1 MSKTLNLVR
10 KLPYK
15 SYTRKMIGY
24 LYAISHG
31 AEWIYDTDVDNRPIF
46 GGLDAFDFADELSGV
61 RFERNHSD
69 PIINRLFNPYLYFG
83 RPDMWPRGFPLEY
96 FSQHNHTDA
105 NFRLC
110 EVQKRA
116 AVQQGLVDMD
126 PDVDAIFRLLH
137 ANPTKVSS
145 EHFNR
150 HAPPII
156 LGQKTYSPWNS
167 QNTLFHRNA
176 FFTMFLPTTV
186 SFRTTD
192 IWRSYFSQKL
202 LHLIDEYVAF
212 YPVNA
217 VQIRNAHNYLKDF
230 EDEQEVYLKSG
241 ELLKF
246 LDEWKCSQKSTANC
260 AIELA
265 EQFGKMEFWQEDD
278 VDLVKEWIHDL
289 ISIGYAFPPLSKP
302 SNYELPRSEN
312 TTDVNCRRM
321 FLQLYNDK
329 STADNQTDDT
339 RSIQKMENFQDFVEL
354 CDKTN
359 VTGNSEFPPLQY
371 PFNYIHINPREMNK
385 GYNGYT
391 CMIKAY
397 ELGLRNIKGYFAVA
411 DDAML
416 NFWQPINLDIVY
428 HQWGTKNFAFGPG
441 PWWPTSIGQAAM
453 ENVIKMVKDER
464 NCSKTCQKTVEE
476 YRQKVMLSIFFGYFN
491 YQSGLAAEKKNYQRK

>member
-1 MSKTLNLVR
+1 MEATRSRLCMQTYTKDIAIQLEYFSENVETVVESAKAKMPEIGSNKWIVLTTINEPTADVKVVSFLMAVTWNESTLFQYLASLSGWNLVVVADLKTPKNWNLEGVHFLSVEMQLDMSLAFNFVR

-31 AEWIYDTDVDNRPIF
+31 AEWIYDTDDDNRPIF
-46 GGLDAFDFADELSGV
+46 GGLDTFDFADELSGV
-61 RFERNHSD
+61 RFERNHED
-69 PIINRLFNPYLYFG
+69 PIINRLFNPYLHFG

-156 LGQKTYSPWNS
+156 LGQKMYSPWNS

-202 LHLIDEYVAF
+202 LHLVDEYVAF

-230 EDEQEVYLKSG
+230 EDEQDVYLKSSQI
-241 ELLKF
+241 LNF
-246 LDEWKCSQKSTANC
+246 LDNWNCDHNSTVNC

-265 EQFGKMEFWQEDD
+265 EQFGKMEFWSKDD
-278 VDLVKEWIHDL
+278 VDLFKEWVRDL
-289 ISIGYAFPPLSKP
+289 TEIGITSHKALEKQQG
-302 SNYELPRSEN
+302 NIA
-312 TTDVNCRRM
+312 
-321 FLQLYNDK
+321 QLN
-329 STADNQTDDT
+329 NILDT
-339 RSIQKMENFQDFVEL
+339 MTL
-354 CDKTN
+354 M
-359 VTGNSEFPPLQY
+359 Y
-371 PFNYIHINPREMNK
+371 
-385 GYNGYT
+385 
-391 CMIKAY
+391 
-397 ELGLRNIKGYFAVA
+397 LR
-411 DDAML
+411 
-416 NFWQPINLDIVY
+416 
-428 HQWGTKNFAFGPG
+428 
-441 PWWPTSIGQAAM
+441 
-453 ENVIKMVKDER
+453 
-464 NCSKTCQKTVEE
+464 
-476 YRQKVMLSIFFGYFN
+476 
-491 YQSGLAAEKKNYQRK
+491 

>member
-1 MSKTLNLVR
+1 MSKALNLVR

-31 AEWIYDTDVDNRPIF
+31 AEWIYDTDDDNRPIF
-46 GGLDAFDFADELSGV
+46 GGLDTFDFADELSGV
-61 RFERNHSD
+61 RFERNYSD
-69 PIINRLFNPYLYFG
+69 PIINRLFNPYLFYG

-230 EDEQEVYLKSG
+230 EDEQ
-241 ELLKF
+241 
-246 LDEWKCSQKSTANC
+246 C
-260 AIELA
+260 
-265 EQFGKMEFWQEDD
+265 
-278 VDLVKEWIHDL
+278 
-289 ISIGYAFPPLSKP
+289 
-302 SNYELPRSEN
+302 
-312 TTDVNCRRM
+312 
-321 FLQLYNDK
+321 
-329 STADNQTDDT
+329 
-339 RSIQKMENFQDFVEL
+339 
-354 CDKTN
+354 
-359 VTGNSEFPPLQY
+359 NSF
-371 PFNYIHINPREMNK
+371 
-385 GYNGYT
+385 
-391 CMIKAY
+391 
-397 ELGLRNIKGYFAVA
+397 
-411 DDAML
+411 
-416 NFWQPINLDIVY
+416 
-428 HQWGTKNFAFGPG
+428 
-441 PWWPTSIGQAAM
+441 
-453 ENVIKMVKDER
+453 
-464 NCSKTCQKTVEE
+464 
-476 YRQKVMLSIFFGYFN
+476 
-491 YQSGLAAEKKNYQRK
+491 

>member
-1 MSKTLNLVR
+1 MGRIKFYILFILWYKFSEDFKESGSLINSKMPTIVSNRWIVLTTVNQPTKDVKYLATLSKWNVVVVADLKTPKNWTLDRVHFLSVETQKSMSETLNLVR

-24 LYAISHG
+24 LYAIAHG
-31 AEWIYDTDVDNRPIF
+31 AEWIYDTDDDNRPIF
-46 GGLDAFDFADELSGV
+46 GGLDTFDFADELSGV

-69 PIINRLFNPYLYFG
+69 PIINRLFNPYLFYG

-150 HAPPII
+150 HAPSII
-156 LGQKTYSPWNS
+156 LGQKMYSPWNS

-246 LDEWKCSQKSTANC
+246 LDEWKCSQNSTANC

-265 EQFGKMEFWQEDD
+265 EQFG
-278 VDLVKEWIHDL
+278 
-289 ISIGYAFPPLSKP
+289 
-302 SNYELPRSEN
+302 
-312 TTDVNCRRM
+312 
-321 FLQLYNDK
+321 
-329 STADNQTDDT
+329 
-339 RSIQKMENFQDFVEL
+339 
-354 CDKTN
+354 
-359 VTGNSEFPPLQY
+359 
-371 PFNYIHINPREMNK
+371 
-385 GYNGYT
+385 
-391 CMIKAY
+391 
-397 ELGLRNIKGYFAVA
+397 
-411 DDAML
+411 
-416 NFWQPINLDIVY
+416 
-428 HQWGTKNFAFGPG
+428 
-441 PWWPTSIGQAAM
+441 
-453 ENVIKMVKDER
+453 
-464 NCSKTCQKTVEE
+464 
-476 YRQKVMLSIFFGYFN
+476 
-491 YQSGLAAEKKNYQRK
+491 